1 MVACASCGKGN
12 GSTTAPSTPTT
23 KTDTFTGT
31 VQVGG
36 SAMNNFSVNAAGQ
49 VIVTLTA
56 AGPPASVTMGVGIGS
71 PGDVCGVLPGGSVTT
86 PASSTAQ
93 LSGVLTPGT
102 YCVTVFDVGNQTAA
116 ISYTVTVAHP

>member
-1 MVACASCGKGN
+1 VVACASCGKGN